1 MTLRI
6 LTVLCFSIVFSTFSQ
21 TNISG
26 VINDYTEVTA
36 VNVGSNSIMVSATTN
51 FSVGDKVLLI
61 QMQGAS
67 IDESQASTYGNILD
81 YGSAGNYEFQEICSI
96 NANTIYFEYTLINSY
111 EASGKVQMITVP
123 SYSDA
128 LISVADLSAQPW
140 NGSTGG
146 VLVFDVEGTLDFGTQ
161 DINVNELGFVGGQA
175 VPSGAGCVF
184 LEDQTYYSDLTSDDE
199 TALKGEG
206 IALQISTKECG
217 RGPQANGGG
226 GGNNHNGGGSGG
238 ANYGY
243 GGAGGQR
250 IKSSTFTCGSVI
262 GINSKD
268 LSSGYGN
275 NKIFLGGGGGAGH
288 GNNAGII
295 GESGLNGG
303 GIVIINA
310 GTIAG
315 NNRTIFANG
324 GSSTVNTEGE
334 GGGAGGAGGT
344 VLIEA
349 QSIGSTL
356 NINVNGGTGTSIEN
370 IGTSNCNGPGGG
382 GGAGYIAL
390 SNASI
395 QANIVSSIQG
405 GNSGVIVTTSQSNC
419 TVGSTNGGQNGADGI
434 VVTDLTLNVASTHFN
449 SGLIVA
455 TTCTNYT
462 SPSGNYI
469 WETTGIYYDTLVGV
483 GLNGCDSLFTID
495 LTVGTVDTS
504 VMNVQGVLTAN
515 MAGQSYQWLNCSNGY
530 SEVDGATSQS
540 FTPTQNGDYA
550 VVITTAEC
558 SDTSNCHSI
567 GGLGLLTNTFESE
580 FTIYPNP
587 TDGQMT
593 IDLGDSYKSITVI
606 IRSVDG
612 KLISEYRFKNK
623 QSLDVFIE
631 GATGYYFVEVFTK
644 TNQSA
649 TVKVLKN
656 NI

>member
-1 MTLRI
+1 MTLRL
-6 LTVLCFSIVFSTFSQ
+6 LTVLCFSIAFSTYSQ

-26 VINDYTEVTA
+26 VINDYTEVTN
-36 VNVGSNSIMVSATTN
+36 VNMASNSIIVSSVTD
-51 FSVGDKVLLI
+51 FSVGDKVLMI
-61 QMQGAS
+61 QMQGAT
-67 IDESQASTYGNILD
+67 IDESQANTFGDILD

-96 NANTIYFEYTLINSY
+96 NGSTIYFEFTMLNSY
-111 EASGKVQMITVP
+111 DSNGKVQLISVP
-123 SYSDA
+123 TYTDA
-128 LISVADLSAQPW
+128 LISGADLTAQPW

-146 VLVFDVEGTLDFGTQ
+146 VLVFDVEGTLDFGSQ
-161 DINVNELGFVGGQA
+161 NIDVSEQGFVGGQA

-184 LEDQTYYSDLTSDDE
+184 LEDQTYYSDLTSVDE

-250 IKSSTFTCGSVI
+250 IKSSTFTCGSVV
-262 GINSKD
+262 GMNSKD
-268 LSSGYGN
+268 LSPGYANG
-275 NKIFLGGGGGAGH
+275 KIFLGGGGGAGH

-303 GIVIINA
+303 GIVIITA
-310 GTIAG
+310 GTIVG
-315 NNRTIFANG
+315 NNNTILANG
-324 GSSTVNTEGE
+324 GSATVNTEGE

-344 VLIEA
+344 VLIDA
-349 QSIGSTL
+349 QTISSAL
-356 NINVNGGTGTSIEN
+356 NVTVNGGDGTSIEN

-395 QANIVSSIQG
+395 QANTVASILG

-419 TVGSTNGGQNGADGI
+419 TVGSTNGGQNGANGI
-434 VVTDLTLNVASTHFN
+434 VVTDLTLSVASNHFN
-449 SGLIVA
+449 SGLIMA
-455 TTCTNYT
+455 TTCSSYT
-462 SPSGNYI
+462 SPSGNYT
-469 WETTGIYYDTLVGV
+469 WETTGVYYDTLVGA
-483 GLNGCDSLFTID
+483 GINGCDSLFTID
-495 LTVGTVDTS
+495 LTVGSIDTS
-504 VMNVQGVLTAN
+504 VANTQGVLTAN
-515 MAGQSYQWLNCSNGY
+515 MVGQTYQWLDCSNGF
-530 SEVDGATSQS
+530 SEISGATAQS
-540 FTPTQNGDYA
+540 FTPTQNGSYA
-550 VVITTAEC
+550 VVVTTTEC

-606 IRSVDG
+606 VRSVDG
-612 KLISEYRFKNK
+612 KLISEFRFKNK
-623 QSLDVFIE
+623 QNLDIFIE
-631 GATGYYFVEVFTK
+631 GATGYYFVEIFTK
-644 TNQSA
+644 SDQSA